1 MASPK
6 MAVSFFRFFGV
17 NLETSVPAMQ
27 LPKAET
33 PAMQVAPVASRMD
46 EDAPMD
52 FEGVVQD
59 GLRKFKKEYEE
70 MTCAYFAAVKRMGEH
85 VGSNLNDSLSALLIG
100 VPVSG
105 ARPHLD
111 AVQSLWDGLKEC
123 VDENQRKMTKFFE
136 AERSALTNAAASAL
150 KPLASTVKPAGEPGK
165 DERKTAEAD
174 AVPLACSAVPS
185 SSVEGATRRRPRRKR
200 RLANVVPSEKKG
212 PTSDIRHGTIVG
224 INHEKKFAFIRTSRD
239 RNDFYVGQQQFDHRM
254 AMGDEVSFCELEP
267 CGRRRRCPGACHVD
281 LLARAWSWYHR
292 PYHGARKRSG
302 S

>member
-1 MASPK
+1 MSLSPK
-6 MAVSFFRFFGV
+6 MAAVKTSVLNFFKGK
-17 NLETSVPAMQ
+17 TSVPVMQ
-27 LPKAET
+27 VPLAT
-33 PAMQVAPVASRMD
+33 PTMQVAPVASRMD
-46 EDAPMD
+46 EDAHMPDM
-52 FEGVVQD
+52 EGVIRGD
-59 GLRKFKKEYEE
+59 TFLRNFKKEFEDL
-70 MTCAYFAAVKRMGEH
+70 TCEYFAAVKR
-85 VGSNLNDSLSALLIG
+85 VGQHMDDSFLN
-100 VPVSG
+100 
-105 ARPHLD
+105 AREPLEIQPD
-111 AVQSLWDGLKEC
+111 MVFTRQIFEGLMEC
-123 VDENQRKMTKFFE
+123 LDENQRKVRKFFE
-136 AERSALTNAAASAL
+136 DERSALVIAAAPDL
-150 KPLASTVKPAGEPGK
+150 KHLASTMKPAGESGK

-185 SSVEGATRRRPRRKR
+185 FPVEGATRRRPRRKR
-200 RLANVVPSEKKG
+200 RLANAVPSEKKG

-267 CGRRRRCPGACHVD
+267 RGCRRRCPGACHVD

>member
-1 MASPK
+1 MESPSK
-6 MAVSFFRFFGV
+6 MALSFFKYIGV
-17 NLETSVPAMQ
+17 NVEDSVLAQIPV
-27 LPKAET
+27 LET
-33 PAMQVAPVASRMD
+33 PAVVAHMDMEGVASMD
-46 EDAPMD
+46 V
-52 FEGVVQD
+52 EGVLQD
-59 GLRKFKKEYEE
+59 SLQKFKKEVEDVQGK
-70 MTCAYFAAVKRMGEH
+70 YFAGMARAGL
-85 VGSNLNDSLSALLIG
+85 NLKDSCSAL
-100 VPVSG
+100 VVVG
-105 ARPHLD
+105 ARPHPD
-111 AVQSLWDGLKEC
+111 AIFECLKKC
-123 VDENQRKMTKFFE
+123 LDENQRKMTKFFE
-136 AERSALTNAAASAL
+136 DEVSALTIAAAPVL

>member
-174 AVPLACSAVPS
+174 EVPPA
-185 SSVEGATRRRPRRKR
+185 ATRRRRARRNRKR
-200 RLANVVPSEKKG
+200 RNAVPFVTKG
-212 PTSDIRHGTIVG
+212 PASDVRHGTIVG
-224 INHEKKFAFIRTSRD
+224 VNHGKKFAFIRTSHD
-239 RNDFYVGQQQFDHRM
+239 TTDFYVGQQQYHHAM
-254 AMGDEVSFCELEP
+254 AIGDEVSFCELEHR
-267 CGRRRRCPGACHVD
+267 GRRRRCPEAYHVD
-281 LLARAWSWYHR
+281 LLARAWTWYHR
-292 PYHGARKRSG
+292 PYGARKRS
-302 S
+302 